1 MRRAVGSK
9 TLISDISIIKWST
22 IPIIRIVNQSWNLS
36 KSLQLAYIAK
46 RYRPQKIITATA
58 TATATAPSFVQ
69 KTQVDWIG
77 RKIGGWKIN
86 GKMKKRED
94 RKYLIFSCVC
104 LVGGMKKWKNEKL
117 FCLVEKKS
125 RRIKNVI
132 YINWLL
138 YHYYI
143 IDKK

>member
-9 TLISDISIIKWST
+9 TLISDISIIKRST

-58 TATATAPSFVQ
+58 TAPSFVQ
-69 KTQVDWIG
+69 KTRIDWSGGEIG
-77 RKIGGWKIN
+77 WWKIN
-86 GKMKKRED
+86 GKMKMREG
-94 RKYLIFSCVC
+94 RKYLIFSRVC
-104 LVGGMKKWKNEKL
+104 LVEGMKKWKSEKL

-125 RRIKNVI
+125 GRIKNVV

>member
-9 TLISDISIIKWST
+9 TLISDISIIKRST

-58 TATATAPSFVQ
+58 TAPSFVQ
-69 KTQVDWIG
+69 KTQVEWSDG
-77 RKIGGWKIN
+77 KIGGWKIN
-86 GKMKKRED
+86 GKMKKRDD
-94 RKYLIFSCVC
+94 RKYLVFFCMC
-104 LVGGMKKWKNEKL
+104 LVGGMKKWKSEKL

-125 RRIKNVI
+125 GRIKNVV